1 MSNED
6 HLSKTFTS
14 LWAAAGESPTTL
26 PGVWKAQVAVWAYD
40 GVSEADLRRFF
51 RAWSAKPREASAD
64 ALWRYL
70 QVCCF
75 NLTHP
80 TARPVS
86 SRSSNRGN
94 GFERAEPFSD
104 PSWMGRDPGFDGGSF

>member
-1 MSNED
+1 VSTD
-6 HLSKTFTS
+6 SDLHVVFKA
-14 LWAAAGESPTTL
+14 LWVAAGEPAATL
-26 PGVWKAQVAVWAYD
+26 PEIWKAQVAVWAYD
-40 GVSEADLRRFF
+40 GIGEADLRRFF
-51 RAWSAKPREASAD
+51 RAWSAKLRTASVD

-80 TARPVS
+80 TIRRERARLPE
-86 SRSSNRGN
+86 RDG
-94 GFERAEPFSD
+94 GFERVEPFSD